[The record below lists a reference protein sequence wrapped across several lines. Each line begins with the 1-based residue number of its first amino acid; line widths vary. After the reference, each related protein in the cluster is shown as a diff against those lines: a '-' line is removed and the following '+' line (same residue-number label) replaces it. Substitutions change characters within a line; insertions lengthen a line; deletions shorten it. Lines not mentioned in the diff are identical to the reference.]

1 MTFYSDLTAGIEQS
15 MLPDRPRLRNMLR
28 AVRQAEEAGKPF
40 DKNLAKLH
48 EVLEASL
55 ARREARQKSVPKIV
69 YDESLPVVGK
79 RADIA
84 TAIRDHQVVVIC
96 GETGSG
102 KSTQI
107 PKICLELGRGISGLI
122 GHTQPRRIAARSI
135 AARLAEE
142 LGATGNK
149 LVGYKIRFADQTSE
163 QTLIKVMTDGVL
175 LAESQTDRTFD
186 QYDTIIIDE
195 AHERSLNID
204 FLLGC
209 LHRILPQRPDL
220 RLIITSATIDATRFA
235 EHFKSETGPAPIIEV
250 SGRTYPVEVRYQ
262 PLVDDEGSGEEEI
275 DPIRGVADAVEDLCR
290 VGQGDILVFLPT
302 ERDIRE
308 AHQKLRGR
316 SFAGG
321 NPEILPLYA
330 RLSTA
335 EQNRV
340 FQKHGGRRI
349 VLATNV
355 AESSLTVPGI
365 RYVVDTGTARIS
377 RYSPRSKVQR
387 LPIEAV
393 SQASADQRKGR
404 CGRLGPG
411 VCIRL
416 FSEEDYL
423 ARERFTSPEIQRT
436 NLAAVILQ
444 TLALDLGPIDEFPFL
459 DPPRPE
465 SIRDGYKTLFELGAI
480 DDKRD
485 LTPLGRQL
493 AKLPVDPRIGRII
506 LAADKEA
513 CLADILIIAAALEV
527 QDPRERP
534 QDKQQAADEAQAKF
548 ADADSDFLSYL
559 KLWDVIHRL
568 KSDLSRGQLR
578 KACRQNF
585 LSETRIREWQDVHR
599 QLLEMVT
606 QFGLRAGK
614 RKFDS
619 TVVTRAIVSFPASSA
634 APKQPM
640 GFADIQR
647 RKDQR
652 AKSAGSSGAS
662 AASADDSP
670 GSYSTDGIYAAI
682 HRSLLAGLL
691 ASIATKTD
699 TSEYLAAGGN
709 KFFLWPGS
717 GTFASRPKWIV
728 AAELVE
734 TTKRYARTVARVDEE
749 WIEPLAM
756 HLVSRSHSEP
766 VWDRRSATVLASEKV
781 TLFGLTIIPRRRV
794 RYAHIDPVAARK
806 LFLQQALVEG
816 DYDTKAPFFA
826 HNARMREEASK
837 LAAKTRR
844 RDMIVEDDAIC
855 SFYQSRLPAE
865 VVDGASLDKWR
876 KEAEGKDPQI
886 LRMSAEDL
894 LPEEADVEPADY
906 PDKLEIDRLKLP
918 LEYHFEPGAEQDGI
932 TVTVPREALPQL
944 TPERI
949 DWLVPGLMEEKV
961 EALIRSLPK
970 QVRRELGPA
979 PQVAEK
985 VAGELRFGQR
995 PLLPSVAELLTKAAG
1010 VRITPDM
1017 FAADKLPPHLLL
1029 NVRVVDEK
1037 GKKLSE
1043 GRDVAAL
1050 REQVGVKPEEVKLR
1064 AEEVAWHRDGL
1075 KSWDFDKLPQR
1086 LDVKRAG
1093 VVLTKYPALI
1103 DQGESVSLRL
1113 LDSAAEAERQTR
1125 GGVRRLFAIAENR
1138 ELKAQVQWLPG
1149 LDKLKLWGAPLAK
1162 ERPVTEQLMDLLAD
1176 RALFGDGLFAGLP
1189 RSRTDFEELLRARR
1203 KHIVPAVQEAT
1214 KLVLP
1219 LFEAYHEARL
1229 ALETARPAGWKFA
1242 LDDIREQLALLLPPN
1257 FLTTQPW
1264 EWLQHFPRYL
1274 KAISLRFKK
1283 LSTALA
1289 RDRTN
1294 YDLVAPRMNAWK
1306 ERVARPFTTDAEHEQ
1321 LALYRWLL
1329 EELRVSL
1336 FAQEL
1341 GTTIPVSPKKLDN
1354 QWEKIGV

>member
-1 MTFYSDLTAGIEQS
+1 MSFYSELTSRISQS
-15 MLPDRPRLRNMLR
+15 LQADRARLRNMLR
-28 AVRQAEEAGKPF
+28 AVRQAEEVGKPF
-40 DKNLAKLH
+40 DKNLARLH

-55 ARREARQKSVPKIV
+55 ARREARERSVPKIV
-69 YDESLPVVGK
+69 YDDALPVVGK
-79 RADIA
+79 RTEIA
-84 TAIRDHQVVVIC
+84 AAIRDHQVVVIC

-107 PKICLELGRGISGLI
+107 PKICLELDRGISGLI

-142 LGATGNK
+142 LGPTGNK

-209 LHRILPQRPDL
+209 LHRILPQRPEL

-235 EHFKSETGPAPIIEV
+235 EHFKIVRAGLPTVPAPIIEV

-262 PLVDDEGSGEEEI
+262 PLVDDEGNGDEEG

-290 VGQGDILVFLPT
+290 LGNGDVLVFLPT

-316 SFAGG
+316 NFAGG

-365 RYVVDTGTARIS
+365 HFVVDTGTARIS

-404 CGRLGPG
+404 CGRIGPG

-506 LAADKEA
+506 LAADKEG

-548 ADADSDFLSYL
+548 VDADSDFLSYL
-559 KLWDVIHRL
+559 KLWDFIHRL
-568 KSDLSRGQLR
+568 KSDLTRGQLR
-578 KACRQNF
+578 KACRQSF

-606 QFGLRAGK
+606 QFGLRVGK
-614 RKFDS
+614 RKFDGA
-619 TVVTRAIVSFPASSA
+619 VVTKTSVPLPTPSV
-634 APKQPM
+634 APQQSI

-647 RKDQR
+647 RKDQH
-652 AKSAGSSGAS
+652 AKSA
-662 AASADDSP
+662 DSP
-670 GSYSTDGIYAAI
+670 EQLPGSFSSDGIYAAI
-682 HRSLLAGLL
+682 HRSLLGGLL

-717 GTFASRPKWIV
+717 GTFGSRPKWIV

-734 TTKRYARTVARVDEE
+734 TTKRYARTVAKIDEE
-749 WIEPLAM
+749 WIEPLAL
-756 HLVSRSHSEP
+756 HLVHRSHSEP

-794 RYAHIDPVAARK
+794 RYAHIDPVSARK
-806 LFLQQALVEG
+806 LFLQHALVEG

-826 HNARMREEASK
+826 HNGRVREEAAK

-844 RDMIVEDDAIC
+844 RDMIVEDDAIHA
-855 SFYQSRLPAE
+855 FYQSRLPAE
-865 VVDGASLDKWR
+865 VVDGHSLDKWR
-876 KEAEGKDPQI
+876 KVAEAKNPKI
-886 LRMSAEDL
+886 LLMSAEDI
-894 LPEEADVEPADY
+894 LPAEAEVEPQDY

-918 LEYHFEPGAEQDGI
+918 LEYHFEPGAEKDGI

-944 TPERI
+944 TPERT

-985 VAGELRFGQR
+985 VASELRYGQR
-995 PLLPSVAELLTKAAG
+995 PLFVSVAELLTKAAG

-1017 FAADKLPPHLLL
+1017 FVADKLPPHLLL

-1037 GKKLSE
+1037 GKKLTE
-1043 GRDVAAL
+1043 GRDVVAL
-1050 REQVGVKPEEVKLR
+1050 REQVGVKPEEAKPQ
-1064 AEEVAWHRDGL
+1064 AEERAWHRDGL

-1093 VVLTKYPALI
+1093 VVLTKYPALL

-1125 GGVRRLFAIAENR
+1125 GGVLRLFAIAESR

-1149 LDKLKLWGAPLAK
+1149 IDKLKLWGAPLAK
-1162 ERPVTEQLMDLLAD
+1162 ERPLTEQLMDLLAD

-1189 RSRTDFEELLRARR
+1189 RSRMDFEELVRARR
-1203 KHIVPAVQEAT
+1203 KHIVPAVQEVT
-1214 KLVLP
+1214 KLVTP
-1219 LFEAYHEARL
+1219 LFEAYHEVRL
-1229 ALETARPAGWKFA
+1229 ALETPRPAAWKYA
-1242 LDDIREQLALLLPPN
+1242 LDDMRGQLALLLPPN

-1274 KAISLRFKK
+1274 KAISLRLKK

-1289 RDRTN
+1289 RDKTN
-1294 YDLVAPRMNAWK
+1294 FDLIAPRVKAWQD
-1306 ERVARPFTTDAEHEQ
+1306 RVAKPFTTDAEQEQ
-1321 LALYRWLL
+1321 LALFRWML

-1341 GTTIPVSPKKLDN
+1341 GTSIPVSPKKLDS
-1354 QWEKIGV
+1354 QWEKVGV

>member
-1 MTFYSDLTAGIEQS
+1 MSFYADLTSRISQS
-15 MLPDRPRLRNMLR
+15 MQADGHRLRNMLR

-48 EVLEASL
+48 EVLDASL
-55 ARREARQKSVPKIV
+55 AGREARAASVPKII

-79 RADIA
+79 RQDIA

-107 PKICLELGRGISGLI
+107 PKICLELGRGASGFI

-142 LGATGNK
+142 LGVTGSK

-235 EHFKSETGPAPIIEV
+235 EHFKSDLGPAPIIEV

-262 PLVDDEGSGEEEI
+262 PLMDEEGTGDEEI

-290 VGQGDILVFLPT
+290 LGQGDMLVFLPT

-316 SFAGG
+316 NFAGG

-365 RYVVDTGTARIS
+365 HFVVDTGTARIS

-416 FSEEDYL
+416 YSEEDYL
-423 ARERFTSPEIQRT
+423 SRERFTSPEIQRT

-493 AKLPVDPRIGRII
+493 ARLPVDPRIGRII
-506 LAADKEA
+506 LAADQEG
-513 CLADILIIAAALEV
+513 CLADVLIIAAALEV

-559 KLWDVIHRL
+559 KLWDFIHRL
-568 KSDLSRGQLR
+568 KSDLTRGQLR

-614 RKFDS
+614 RKHD
-619 TVVTRAIVSFPASSA
+619 AIRTLPAFEPHSSKS
-634 APKQPM
+634 APLNQPI

-647 RKDQR
+647 QKDQR
-652 AKSAGSSGAS
+652 DKPIGSTDAPAGSFA
-662 AASADDSP
+662 
-670 GSYSTDGIYAAI
+670 TDGTYAAI

-717 GTFASRPKWIV
+717 GTFGSRPKWIV

-734 TTKRYARTVARVDEE
+734 TTKRYARTVARIDEE

-756 HLVSRSHSEP
+756 HLVSRSHSDP

-806 LFLQQALVEG
+806 LFLQHALIEG

-826 HNARMREEASK
+826 HNTRVREEAAK

-844 RDMIVEDDAIC
+844 RDMIVDDNAIYN
-855 SFYQSRLPAE
+855 FYQSRLPAE
-865 VVDGASLDKWR
+865 VVDGHSLDKWR
-876 KEAEGKDPQI
+876 KAAEGKNPQI
-886 LRMSAEDL
+886 LKMNAEDL
-894 LPEEADVEPADY
+894 LPAAEDVQAQDF

-944 TPERI
+944 TPERT
-949 DWLVPGLMEEKV
+949 DWLVPGLMDEKV

-985 VAGELRFGQR
+985 VARELRFGQR

-1017 FAADKLPPHLLL
+1017 FAADKLAPHLLL

-1037 GKKLSE
+1037 GKKLGE

-1050 REQVGVKPEEVKLR
+1050 REQVGVRPEEAKPQ
-1064 AEEVAWHRDGL
+1064 AEEMAWHRDGL
-1075 KSWDFDKLPQR
+1075 KSWEFDKLQQR

-1093 VVLTKYPALI
+1093 VILTKYPALI
-1103 DQGESVSLRL
+1103 DQDESVSLRL

-1125 GGVRRLFAIAENR
+1125 AGVRRLFAIAENR
-1138 ELKAQVQWLPG
+1138 ELKAQVQWLPR

-1162 ERPVTEQLMDLLAD
+1162 ERPITEQLMDLLAD

-1189 RSRTDFEELLRARR
+1189 RSRTDFEELVRARR
-1203 KHIVPAVQEAT
+1203 KHIVPAVQEVT
-1214 KLVLP
+1214 KLVVP
-1219 LFEAYHEARL
+1219 LFEAYHEVRL
-1229 ALETARPAGWKFA
+1229 ALETPRPAAWKYA
-1242 LDDIREQLALLLPPN
+1242 LDDIREQLAILLPQN

-1283 LSTALA
+1283 LSTALL
-1289 RDRTN
+1289 RDKTN
-1294 YDLVAPRMNAWK
+1294 YDLVAPRVKTWK
-1306 ERVARPFTTDAEHEQ
+1306 ERVARQYTTDAEQDQ
-1321 LALYRWLL
+1321 LALYRWML

-1341 GTTIPVSPKKLDN
+1341 GTSIPVSPQRVDKQREN
-1354 QWEKIGV
+1354 VGF

>member
-1 MTFYSDLTAGIEQS
+1 MSFYAELTSRISQS
-15 MLPDRPRLRNMLR
+15 MQADRPRLRNMLR

-40 DKNLAKLH
+40 DKNLAKLQ
-48 EVLEASL
+48 EVLEESL
-55 ARREARQKSVPKIV
+55 TQRKARVASVPKIV

-84 TAIRDHQVVVIC
+84 AAIRDHQVVVIC

-142 LGATGNK
+142 LGPTGSR

-186 QYDTIIIDE
+186 KYDTIIIDE

-209 LHRILPQRPDL
+209 LHRILPQRRDL

-235 EHFKSETGPAPIIEV
+235 EHFKSDLGPAPIIAV

-262 PLVDDEGSGEEEI
+262 PLVDDDRTDEEEI

-290 VGQGDILVFLPT
+290 LGQGDILIFLPT

-316 SFAGG
+316 NFAGG

-365 RYVVDTGTARIS
+365 HFVVDTGTARIS

-485 LTPLGRQL
+485 LTALGRQL

-513 CLADILIIAAALEV
+513 CLADVLIIAAALEV

-559 KLWDVIHRL
+559 KLWDFIHRL
-568 KSDLSRGQLR
+568 KSDLTRSQLR

-614 RKFDS
+614 RKYDG
-619 TVVTRAIVSFPASSA
+619 TRASGL
-634 APKQPM
+634 APEVYAPPTTAQRTQPI

-647 RKDQR
+647 QKNLRDKPV
-652 AKSAGSSGAS
+652 GSSEQL
-662 AASADDSP
+662 P
-670 GSYSTDGIYAAI
+670 GSFSTDGIYASI

-691 ASIATKTD
+691 SNISTKTD

-734 TTKRYARTVARVDEE
+734 TTKRYARTVARIDEE
-749 WIEPLAM
+749 WIEPLAL

-806 LFLQQALVEG
+806 LFLQHALVEG
-816 DYDTKAPFFA
+816 DYDTKASFFA
-826 HNARMREEASK
+826 HNARVREEAAK

-844 RDMIVEDDAIC
+844 RDMIVEDDAIHA
-855 SFYQSRLPAE
+855 FYQSRLPAD
-865 VVDGASLDKWR
+865 VVDGYSLDKWR
-876 KEAEGKDPQI
+876 KEAEGKNPQI
-886 LRMSAEDL
+886 LLMNAEDI
-894 LPEEADVEPADY
+894 LPAETDVEPADY

-944 TPERI
+944 TPERT

-1010 VRITPDM
+1010 ARITPDM

-1043 GRDVAAL
+1043 GRDVVAL
-1050 REQVGVKPEEVKLR
+1050 REQVGVKPEDAKPQ
-1064 AEEVAWHRDGL
+1064 AEEVGWHRDGL

-1093 VVLTKYPALI
+1093 VMLTKYPALL

-1125 GGVRRLFAIAENR
+1125 GGVCRLFAIAENR

-1162 ERPVTEQLMDLLAD
+1162 ERPITDQLMDLLAD

-1189 RSRTDFEELLRARR
+1189 RSRIDFEELVRARR
-1203 KHIVPAVQEAT
+1203 KHIVPAVQEVT

-1219 LFEAYHEARL
+1219 LFEAYHEVRL
-1229 ALETARPAGWKFA
+1229 ALETPRPAAWKYA
-1242 LDDIREQLALLLPPN
+1242 LDDVQDQLALLLPAN
-1257 FLTTQPW
+1257 FLTAQPW

-1289 RDRTN
+1289 RDKTN
-1294 YDLVAPRMNAWK
+1294 CDLVAPRVKAWK
-1306 ERVARPFTTDAEHEQ
+1306 ERDSRTFATDAELEQ
-1321 LALYRWLL
+1321 LTLYRWML

-1341 GTTIPVSPKKLDN
+1341 GTNIPVSPKKLDA
-1354 QWEKIGV
+1354 QWEKVGI

>member
-1 MTFYSDLTAGIEQS
+1 MSFYSDLTSRISQS
-15 MLPDRPRLRNMLR
+15 MQADRARLRNMLR

-55 ARREARQKSVPKIV
+55 ARREARQKTVPKIV

-79 RADIA
+79 REDIA
-84 TAIRDHQVVVIC
+84 AAIRDHQVVVIC

-142 LGATGNK
+142 LGPTGNK

-209 LHRILPQRPDL
+209 LHRILSQRPDL

-235 EHFKSETGPAPIIEV
+235 EHFKSGFGPAPIIEV

-262 PLVDDEGSGEEEI
+262 PLVDDDGNGDEEG
-275 DPIRGVADAVEDLCR
+275 DPIRGMADAVEDLCR
-290 VGQGDILVFLPT
+290 LGNGDVLVFLPT

-316 SFAGG
+316 NFAGG

-340 FQKHGGRRI
+340 FQNHSGRRI

-365 RYVVDTGTARIS
+365 HFVVDTGTARIS

-480 DDKRD
+480 DEKRD

-513 CLADILIIAAALEV
+513 CLADVLIIAAALEV

-548 ADADSDFLSYL
+548 ADSDSDFLSYL
-559 KLWDVIHRL
+559 KLWDFIHRL

-614 RKFDS
+614 RKYDGA
-619 TVVTRAIVSFPASSA
+619 VVARATMSMPLSAPSA
-634 APKQPM
+634 APQQPM

-652 AKSAGSSGAS
+652 AKSA
-662 AASADDSP
+662 DSP
-670 GSYSTDGIYAAI
+670 EQLPGSFSTDGIYASI

-717 GTFASRPKWIV
+717 GTFGSRPKWMV

-734 TTKRYARTVARVDEE
+734 TTKRYARTVARIDEE
-749 WIEPLAM
+749 WIEPLAL

-794 RYAHIDPVAARK
+794 RYAHFDPVSARR
-806 LFLQQALVEG
+806 LFLQHALVEG

-826 HNARMREEASK
+826 HNGRVREEAAK

-844 RDMIVEDDAIC
+844 RDMIVEDDAIYN
-855 SFYQSRLPAE
+855 FYQSRLPAE
-865 VVDGASLDKWR
+865 VVDGHSLDSWR
-876 KEAEGKDPQI
+876 KDAEQKNPHILKMNAEDILPAEAE
-886 LRMSAEDL
+886 
-894 LPEEADVEPADY
+894 VEPADY
-906 PDKLEIDRLKLP
+906 PDKLEIDRLKLS
-918 LEYHFEPGAEQDGI
+918 LEYHFEPGAERDGI

-944 TPERI
+944 TPERM

-979 PQVAEK
+979 PQVAQK
-985 VAGELRFGQR
+985 VADELRFGQR
-995 PLLPSVAELLTKAAG
+995 PLLVSVAELLTKAAG
-1010 VRITPDM
+1010 VRVTPDM

-1043 GRDVAAL
+1043 GRDIVAL
-1050 REQVGVKPEEVKLR
+1050 REQVGVKPEEVKPQ
-1064 AEEVAWHRDGL
+1064 AEEIAWHRDGL

-1093 VVLTKYPALI
+1093 VVLTKYPALL
-1103 DQGESVSLRL
+1103 DQGESVALRL
-1113 LDSAAEAERQTR
+1113 LESAAEAERQTR

-1149 LDKLKLWGAPLAK
+1149 IDKLKLWGAPLAK
-1162 ERPVTEQLMDLLAD
+1162 ERPLTEQLMDLLAD
-1176 RALFGDGLFAGLP
+1176 RAIFGDGLFAGLP

-1203 KHIVPAVQEAT
+1203 KHVVPAVQEVT

-1219 LFEAYHEARL
+1219 LFEAYHEVRL
-1229 ALETARPAGWKFA
+1229 ALEIARPAAWKFA
-1242 LDDIREQLALLLPPN
+1242 LDDIRDQLALLLPPS
-1257 FLTTQPW
+1257 FLTAQPW

-1274 KAISLRFKK
+1274 KAISHRFKK

-1289 RDRTN
+1289 RDKTN
-1294 YDLVAPRMNAWK
+1294 YDLIAPRIKAWK
-1306 ERVARPFTTDAEHEQ
+1306 ERVARPFTTDAEQEQ
-1321 LALYRWLL
+1321 LALYRWML

-1341 GTTIPVSPKKLDN
+1341 GTSIPVSPKKLDS
-1354 QWEKIGV
+1354 QWEKVGI

>member
-1 MTFYSDLTAGIEQS
+1 MSFYSLLQS
-15 MLPDRPRLRNMLR
+15 RLSLAMQSDRPRLRNMLR
-28 AVRQAEEAGKPF
+28 AIRQAEETGKPF
-40 DKNLAKLH
+40 DRNLAKLH
-48 EVLEASL
+48 EVLEESL
-55 ARREARQKSVPKIV
+55 VRRVTREKTVPKIV

-79 RADIA
+79 RDDIA
-84 TAIRDHQVVVIC
+84 AAIRDHQVVVIC

-142 LGATGNK
+142 LGPTGNK

-235 EHFKSETGPAPIIEV
+235 EHFKSEIGPAPIIEV

-262 PLVDDEGSGEEEI
+262 PLEDEEGNGDEEG
-275 DPIRGVADAVEDLCR
+275 DPLRAMADAVEDLCR
-290 VGQGDILVFLPT
+290 LGQGDILVFLPT

-308 AHQKLRGR
+308 AHQKLKGR
-316 SFAGG
+316 NFASG

-340 FQKHGGRRI
+340 FQKHSGRRI

-365 RYVVDTGTARIS
+365 HFVVDTGTARIS

-493 AKLPVDPRIGRII
+493 ARLPVDPRIGRII

-559 KLWDVIHRL
+559 KLWDFIHRL
-568 KSDLSRGQLR
+568 KSDLTRGQLR
-578 KACRQNF
+578 KACRQSF

-614 RKFDS
+614 RKYDGT
-619 TVVTRAIVSFPASSA
+619 TVTNSIVPLPTPSA
-634 APKQPM
+634 APKQSM
-640 GFADIQR
+640 GFADIQQSR
-647 RKDQR
+647 LSLRESTSFR
-652 AKSAGSSGAS
+652 GAKGDSA
-662 AASADDSP
+662 
-670 GSYSTDGIYAAI
+670 YAAI
-682 HRSLLAGLL
+682 HRALLAGLL

-717 GTFASRPKWIV
+717 GTFGSRPKWIV

-734 TTKRYARTVARVDEE
+734 TTKRYARTVAKIDEE

-806 LFLQQALVEG
+806 LFLQHALVEG

-826 HNARMREEASK
+826 HNARVREEAAK

-844 RDMIVEDDAIC
+844 RDMIVEDDALY
-855 SFYQSRLPAE
+855 SFYQTRLPAE
-865 VVDGASLDKWR
+865 VVDGHSLDKWR
-876 KEAEGKDPQI
+876 KEAERKNPQI
-886 LRMSAEDL
+886 LQMTAQDL
-894 LPEEADVEPADY
+894 LPAEADIEPQDY
-906 PDKLEIDRLKLP
+906 PDKLEIDRLKLS

-944 TPERI
+944 TPERM

-985 VAGELRFGQR
+985 VVGEIRFGQR
-995 PLLPSVAELLTKAAG
+995 PLLVSVAELLTKAAG

-1043 GRDVAAL
+1043 GRDLIAL
-1050 REQVGVKPEEVKLR
+1050 REQVGVKPEEAKPQA
-1064 AEEVAWHRDGL
+1064 AELAWHRDGL
-1075 KSWDFDKLPQR
+1075 KSWDFDRLPQR

-1093 VVLTKYPALI
+1093 VMLTKYPALI

-1113 LDSAAEAERQTR
+1113 LDSVVEAERQTR
-1125 GGVRRLFAIAENR
+1125 GGIRRLFALAENR

-1149 LDKLKLWGAPLAK
+1149 IEKLKLWGAPLAK
-1162 ERPVTEQLMDLLAD
+1162 ERPITEQLMDLLAD

-1189 RSRTDFEELLRARR
+1189 RSRMDFEELVRARR
-1203 KHIVPAVQEAT
+1203 KHIVPAVQEVT
-1214 KLVLP
+1214 KLVAP
-1219 LFEAYHEARL
+1219 LFEAYHEVRL
-1229 ALETARPAGWKFA
+1229 ALEMPRPAAWKFA
-1242 LDDIREQLALLLPPN
+1242 LDDIRDQLALLLPPN
-1257 FLTTQPW
+1257 FLTNQPW

-1283 LSTALA
+1283 LATALA
-1289 RDRTN
+1289 RDKTN
-1294 YDLVAPRMNAWK
+1294 YDLVAPRLKAWK
-1306 ERVARPFTTDAEHEQ
+1306 ERIVRPFTTDAEHEQ
-1321 LALYRWLL
+1321 LALYRWML

-1341 GTTIPVSPKKLDN
+1341 GTSIAVSAKKLDS
-1354 QWEKIGV
+1354 QWEKTR

>member
-1 MTFYSDLTAGIEQS
+1 MSFYSDLDTRISLA
-15 MLPDRPRLRNMLR
+15 MLADRPRLRNMLR

-55 ARREARQKSVPKIV
+55 GRREAREKTVPKIL
-69 YDESLPVVGK
+69 YDESLPVVSK

-84 TAIRDHQVVVIC
+84 AAIRDHQVVVIC

-142 LGATGNK
+142 LGPTGSK

-175 LAESQTDRTFD
+175 LAESQSDRTFD

-235 EHFKSETGPAPIIEV
+235 EHFKSATGAAPIIEV
-250 SGRTYPVEVRYQ
+250 SGRTYPIEVRYQ
-262 PLVDDEGSGEEEI
+262 PLVDDDANGDEEG

-290 VGQGDILVFLPT
+290 LGQGDILVFLPT

-316 SFAGG
+316 NFAGG

-365 RYVVDTGTARIS
+365 HFVVDTGTARIS

-416 FSEEDYL
+416 YSEEDYL
-423 ARERFTSPEIQRT
+423 SRERFTSPEIQRT

-513 CLADILIIAAALEV
+513 CLADTLVIAAALEV

-548 ADADSDFLSYL
+548 AEPDSDFLSYL
-559 KLWDVIHRL
+559 KLWDFIHRL

-606 QFGLRAGK
+606 QFGLRVGK
-614 RKFDS
+614 RRYDG
-619 TVVTRAIVSFPASSA
+619 TLVTRPLAS
-634 APKQPM
+634 APPVPPSEPHKQPM

-652 AKSAGSSGAS
+652 AKSAGSSAGS
-662 AASADDSP
+662 TVSDSP
-670 GSYSTDGIYAAI
+670 GSFSTDGIYAAI

-717 GTFASRPKWIV
+717 GTFGSRPKWIV

-734 TTKRYARTVARVDEE
+734 TTKRYARTVAKIDEE

-781 TLFGLTIIPRRRV
+781 ALFGLTIIPRRRV

-806 LFLQQALVEG
+806 LFLQHALVEG

-826 HNARMREEASK
+826 HNARAREEAAK

-844 RDMIVEDDAIC
+844 RDMIVEDDAIY

-865 VVDGASLDKWR
+865 VVDGHSLDKWR
-876 KEAEGKDPQI
+876 KEMEGNNPQI
-886 LRMSAEDL
+886 LKMNAEDI
-894 LPEEADVEPADY
+894 LPVETDVEPADY

-932 TVTVPREALPQL
+932 TVTIPREALPQL
-944 TPERI
+944 TPERT

-979 PQVAEK
+979 PQVAER
-985 VAGELRFGQR
+985 VTSEIRFGQR
-995 PLLPSVAELLTKAAG
+995 PLLSSVAELLTKAAG

-1043 GRDVAAL
+1043 GRDIAAL
-1050 REQVGVKPEEVKLR
+1050 REQVGVKPEDAKPQ
-1064 AEEVAWHRDGL
+1064 AEEKAWHRDGL
-1075 KSWDFDKLPQR
+1075 KSWDFDMLPQR

-1093 VVLTKYPALI
+1093 VTLTKYPALL
-1103 DQGESVSLRL
+1103 DQGESVALRL
-1113 LDSAAEAERQTR
+1113 LDSAAEAERETR

-1162 ERPVTEQLMDLLAD
+1162 KRPITEQLMDLLAD
-1176 RALFGDGLFAGLP
+1176 RALYGDGLFAGIP
-1189 RSRTDFEELLRARR
+1189 RSRIDFEELVRARR
-1203 KHIVPAVQEAT
+1203 KHIVPAVQEVT
-1214 KLVLP
+1214 KIVLP
-1219 LFEAYHEARL
+1219 LFETYHEVRL
-1229 ALETARPAGWKFA
+1229 ALETSRPAAWSYA
-1242 LDDIREQLALLLPPN
+1242 LDDIRDQLAILLPPN
-1257 FLTTQPW
+1257 FLTNQPW

-1289 RDRTN
+1289 RDKTN
-1294 YDLVAPRMNAWK
+1294 YDLVAPRVKAWK
-1306 ERVARPFTTDAEHEQ
+1306 ERVARPFMSDAEQEQ
-1321 LALYRWLL
+1321 LTVYRWML

-1341 GTTIPVSPKKLDN
+1341 GTSIPVSPKKLHN
-1354 QWEKIGV
+1354 QWEKVGL

>member
-1 MTFYSDLTAGIEQS
+1 MSFYADLTSRISQS
-15 MLPDRPRLRNMLR
+15 LLPDRSRLRNMLR

-55 ARREARQKSVPKIV
+55 ARRETRAKSVPKIA

-79 RADIA
+79 REDIA
-84 TAIRDHQVVVIC
+84 AAIRDHQVVVIC

-142 LGATGNK
+142 LGPTGSK

-220 RLIITSATIDATRFA
+220 RLIITSATIDAVRFA
-235 EHFKSETGPAPIIEV
+235 EHFKSAAGSAPIIEV

-262 PLVDDEGSGEEEI
+262 PLVDEKGTGEEEI

-290 VGQGDILVFLPT
+290 LGNGDILVFLPT

-316 SFAGG
+316 NFVGG

-465 SIRDGYKTLFELGAI
+465 SIRDGFKTLFELGAI
-480 DDKRD
+480 DEKRE
-485 LTPLGRQL
+485 LSPLGRQL

-559 KLWDVIHRL
+559 KLWDFIHRL
-568 KSDLSRGQLR
+568 KSDLTRGQLR
-578 KACRQNF
+578 KACRQSF

-599 QLLEMVT
+599 QLLEMVA
-606 QFGLRAGK
+606 QFGLRGGG
-614 RKFDS
+614 RKYDGTPTLPS
-619 TVVTRAIVSFPASSA
+619 SGSLASA
-634 APKQPM
+634 ASQEQPM
-640 GFADIQR
+640 GFADLQQSR
-647 RKDQR
+647 LSLRER
-652 AKSAGSSGAS
+652 TSFRGAKGDIA
-662 AASADDSP
+662 
-670 GSYSTDGIYAAI
+670 YTAI
-682 HRSLLAGLL
+682 HRSLLAGFL
-691 ASIATKTD
+691 SNIATKTD
-699 TSEYLAAGGN
+699 ASEYLAAGGN

-717 GTFASRPKWIV
+717 GTFGSRPKWIV

-734 TTKRYARTVARVDEE
+734 TTKRYARTVAKIDEE

-756 HLVSRSHSEP
+756 HLVNRSHSEP

-781 TLFGLTIIPRRRV
+781 TLFGLTIIPHRRV

-806 LFLQQALVEG
+806 LFLQHALVEG
-816 DYDTKAPFFA
+816 DYDTKAPFFP
-826 HNARMREEASK
+826 HNARVREEAAR

-844 RDMIVEDDAIC
+844 RDMLVEDDAIHA
-855 SFYQSRLPAE
+855 FYQSRLPAE

-876 KEAEGKDPQI
+876 KEAEGKNPRI
-886 LRMSAEDL
+886 LRMNADDL
-894 LPEEADVEPADY
+894 FPEEADVEPLDF
-906 PDKLEIDRLKLP
+906 PEKLEIDRLKLP

-944 TPERI
+944 TPERA
-949 DWLVPGLMEEKV
+949 DWLVPGLMTEKV

-979 PQVAEK
+979 PQVAVK

-1043 GRDVAAL
+1043 GRDVVAL
-1050 REQVGVKPEEVKLR
+1050 REQVGVKPEEAKPR
-1064 AEEVAWHRDGL
+1064 AEEAAWHRDGL
-1075 KSWDFDKLPQR
+1075 KSWDFDTLPQR
-1086 LDVKRAG
+1086 LDVKRSG
-1093 VVLTKYPALI
+1093 VVLTKYPALL

-1113 LDSAAEAERQTR
+1113 LDSAAEAEKQTR
-1125 GGVRRLFAIAENR
+1125 GGARRLFAIAENR

-1149 LDKLKLWGAPLAK
+1149 LDKLKLWGAPLAE
-1162 ERPVTEQLMDLLAD
+1162 ERPLTEQLMDLLAD

-1189 RSRTDFEELLRARR
+1189 RSRTDFEELVRARR
-1203 KHIVPAVQEAT
+1203 KHIVPAVQEVT
-1214 KLVLP
+1214 KLVTP

-1229 ALETARPAGWKFA
+1229 ALETARPAAWKYA
-1242 LDDIREQLALLLPPN
+1242 LDDIRDQLALLLPRN

-1274 KAISLRFKK
+1274 KAISLRLKK
-1283 LSTALA
+1283 LASALS
-1289 RDRTN
+1289 RDKTN
-1294 YDLVAPRMNAWK
+1294 YDLVAPRVQAW
-1306 ERVARPFTTDAEHEQ
+1306 RDRAGRQFATDAEHGQ
-1321 LALYRWLL
+1321 LALYRWML

-1341 GTTIPVSPKKLDN
+1341 GTSIPVSPQRVDRHLN
-1354 QWEKIGV
+1354 P

>member
-1 MTFYSDLTAGIEQS
+1 MRIEQS
-15 MLPDRPRLRNMLR
+15 LSPDRARLRNMLR

-55 ARREARQKSVPKIV
+55 ARREAREKTVPKIV

-79 RADIA
+79 REDIA
-84 TAIRDHQVVVIC
+84 AAIRDHQVVVIC

-142 LGATGNK
+142 LGPTGNK

-220 RLIITSATIDATRFA
+220 RLIITSATIDAARFA
-235 EHFKSETGPAPIIEV
+235 EHFKSDLGAAPIIEV

-262 PLVDDEGSGEEEI
+262 PLVDDEGNGDEEG
-275 DPIRGVADAVEDLCR
+275 DPIRGVADAIEDLCR
-290 VGQGDILVFLPT
+290 LGNGDVLVFLPT

-316 SFAGG
+316 NFAGG

-365 RYVVDTGTARIS
+365 HFVVDTGTARIS

-548 ADADSDFLSYL
+548 VDADSDFLSYL
-559 KLWDVIHRL
+559 KLWDFIHRL
-568 KSDLSRGQLR
+568 KSDLTRGQLR

-614 RKFDS
+614 RKFDG
-619 TVVTRAIVSFPASSA
+619 TVVTKAIVPLPTSSA
-634 APKQPM
+634 APKQSM

-652 AKSAGSSGAS
+652 AKSGSSSDGTATLS
-662 AASADDSP
+662 DSP
-670 GSYSTDGIYAAI
+670 GSFSTDGIYASI

-717 GTFASRPKWIV
+717 GTFGSRPKWIV

-734 TTKRYARTVARVDEE
+734 TTKRYARTVAKIDEE
-749 WIEPLAM
+749 WIEPLAL

-766 VWDRRSATVLASEKV
+766 VWDRRSSTVVASEKV

-794 RYAHIDPVAARK
+794 RYAHIDPSGARK
-806 LFLQQALVEG
+806 LFLQHALVEG

-826 HNARMREEASK
+826 HNGRVREEAAK

-844 RDMIVEDDAIC
+844 RDMIVEDDAIY

-865 VVDGASLDKWR
+865 VVDGHSLDRWR
-876 KEAEGKDPQI
+876 KDAEQKNPHILKMNAEDILPAEAE
-886 LRMSAEDL
+886 
-894 LPEEADVEPADY
+894 VEPTDY

-918 LEYHFEPGAEQDGI
+918 LEYHFEPGTERDGI

-944 TPERI
+944 TTERT

-995 PLLPSVAELLTKAAG
+995 PLLVSVADLLTKAAG

-1043 GRDVAAL
+1043 GRDVAML
-1050 REQVGVKPEEVKLR
+1050 REQVGVKPEDAKPQ

-1075 KSWDFDKLPQR
+1075 KSWDFDKLPPR

-1093 VVLTKYPALI
+1093 VMLTKYPALL

-1149 LDKLKLWGAPLAK
+1149 IDKLKLWGAPLAK
-1162 ERPVTEQLMDLLAD
+1162 ERPLMEQLMDLLAD
-1176 RALFGDGLFAGLP
+1176 RVLFGDGLFAGLP
-1189 RSRTDFEELLRARR
+1189 RSRTDFEELVRARR
-1203 KHIVPAVQEAT
+1203 KHIVPAVQEVT

-1219 LFEAYHEARL
+1219 LFEAYHEVRL
-1229 ALETARPAGWKFA
+1229 ALETPRPAAWKFA
-1242 LDDIREQLALLLPPN
+1242 LDDIRDQLSLLLPAN

-1274 KAISLRFKK
+1274 KAISLRLKK

-1289 RDRTN
+1289 RDKTN
-1294 YDLVAPRMNAWK
+1294 YDLVAPRIKAWK
-1306 ERVARPFTTDAEHEQ
+1306 DRVARPFTSDAEQEQ
-1321 LALYRWLL
+1321 LSVYRWML

-1341 GTTIPVSPKKLDN
+1341 GTSNPVSPQKLDK
-1354 QWEKIGV
+1354 QWAKVGT

>member
-1 MTFYSDLTAGIEQS
+1 
-15 MLPDRPRLRNMLR
+15 MLPDRHRLRNMLR
-28 AVRQAEEAGKPF
+28 AVRQAEEAGRPF

-55 ARREARQKSVPKIV
+55 ARREARQQSVPKIL
-69 YDESLPVVGK
+69 YDDSLPVAGK
-79 RADIA
+79 RQDIA
-84 TAIRDHQVVVIC
+84 AAIRDHQVVVIC

-107 PKICLELGRGISGLI
+107 PKICLEIGRGSSGFI

-142 LGATGNK
+142 LGATGSK
-149 LVGYKIRFADQTSE
+149 LVGFKIRFADQTSE

-235 EHFKSETGPAPIIEV
+235 EHFKSGAGPAPIIEV

-262 PLVDDEGSGEEEI
+262 PLVDEDGNGDEEI

-290 VGQGDILVFLPT
+290 LGNGDILVFLPT

-316 SFAGG
+316 NFAGG

-340 FQKHGGRRI
+340 FQKHSGRRI

-444 TLALDLGPIDEFPFL
+444 TLALDLGPIDGFPFL

-493 AKLPVDPRIGRII
+493 ARLPVDPRIGRII

-513 CLADILIIAAALEV
+513 CLADVLIIAAALEV

-559 KLWDVIHRL
+559 KLWDFIHRL
-568 KSDLSRGQLR
+568 KSDLTRGQLR
-578 KACRQNF
+578 KACRQSF

-614 RKFDS
+614 RKYDTTRTLLASGPLS
-619 TVVTRAIVSFPASSA
+619 TLSPP
-634 APKQPM
+634 PKQPI
-640 GFADIQR
+640 GFADIQQSR
-647 RKDQR
+647 LSLRESTSFRGAKD
-652 AKSAGSSGAS
+652 
-662 AASADDSP
+662 D
-670 GSYSTDGIYAAI
+670 IVYAAI

-691 ASIATKTD
+691 ANIATKTD

-717 GTFASRPKWIV
+717 GTFASRPKWMV

-734 TTKRYARTVARVDEE
+734 TTKRYARTVAKIDES

-756 HLVSRSHSEP
+756 HLVNRSHSDP

-794 RYAHIDPVAARK
+794 RYAHIDPVTARK
-806 LFLQQALVEG
+806 LFLQHALVEG

-844 RDMIVEDDAIC
+844 RDMIVEDDAIY

-876 KEAEGKDPQI
+876 KEAEGKNPQI
-886 LRMSAEDL
+886 LRMNAEDL

-906 PDKLEIDRLKLP
+906 PDKLEIDRLKLT
-918 LEYHFEPGAEQDGI
+918 LEYRFEPGAEQDGI

-944 TPERI
+944 TPERM

-1029 NVRVVDEK
+1029 NVRVVDEQ
-1037 GKKLSE
+1037 GKKLGE

-1050 REQVGVKPEEVKLR
+1050 REQVGVKPEEAKPR

-1086 LDVKRAG
+1086 LDVQRAG

-1113 LDSAAEAERQTR
+1113 LDSAAEAEGQTR
-1125 GGVRRLFAIAENR
+1125 GGVRRLFAIEENR

-1162 ERPVTEQLMDLLAD
+1162 ERPITEQLTDFLAD

-1189 RSRTDFEELLRARR
+1189 RSRPDFEELLRARR
-1203 KHIVPAVQEAT
+1203 KHIVPAVQEVT

-1219 LFEAYHEARL
+1219 LFEAYHEVRL
-1229 ALETARPAGWKFA
+1229 TLETPRPAAWKYA
-1242 LDDIREQLALLLPPN
+1242 IDDIRDQLALLLPVN

-1274 KAISLRFKK
+1274 KAISLRLKK
-1283 LSTALA
+1283 LASGLP
-1289 RDRTN
+1289 RDKTN
-1294 YDLVAPRMNAWK
+1294 FDLVAPRAKAWN
-1306 ERVARPFTTDAEHEQ
+1306 ERVVRPFTTDAQQEQ
-1321 LALYRWLL
+1321 LTLYRWML

-1341 GTTIPVSPKKLDN
+1341 GTSLPVSPPKLDK
-1354 QWEKIGV
+1354 QWERVG